1 MQPIRESLGVGYPT
15 KILINISYQLS
26 ISILSTQNIRFI
38 LWDIIRQAL
47 SFN

>member
-26 ISILSTQNIRFI
+26 ISIYTGQNIRFI
-38 LWDIIRQAL
+38 LWDIIRQVI